1 MSTRIK
7 PKPNQIG
14 MLLVIIVIIGSI
26 VGIIYYF
33 GETDQNMPASPQDT
47 TGQTE
52 QTVEEERA
60 RVLSAL
66 KDFLSSPPPTDPT
79 LNEFYNALNS
89 TTPSIVLLW
98 PSSCSSCSSYK
109 LSVWD
114 SVKKKFNNATFIDF
128 DLDSTEGSKIAS
140 RFNISGITI
149 IFAYKGTIYGLSY
162 GDHIP
167 SEYLEYMVR
176 LLTIHVQGGGE
187 SA

>member
-26 VGIIYYF
+26 LGIIYYF
-33 GETDQNMPASPQDT
+33 GETDQGMAPAPQDAAS
-47 TGQTE
+47 QT
-52 QTVEEERA
+52 QSAEEERA
-60 RVLSAL
+60 RVISEL
-66 KDFLSSPPPTDPT
+66 KTFLSSLPPNDPT
-79 LNEFYNALNS
+79 LREFYNDLNS
-89 TTPSIVLLW
+89 TVPTIILLW
-98 PSSCSSCSSYK
+98 PASCSSCSSYK
-109 LSVWD
+109 STVWNI
-114 SVKKKFNNATFIDF
+114 VKGKFNNATFIDY
-128 DLDSTEGSKIAS
+128 DIDSPEGNKIAS

-167 SEYLEYMVR
+167 LEYLEYMVR